1 LETSNS
7 FRKIIFYSPIV
18 LFFVFFHIKFEY
30 HEIYQKLFSIK
41 IFLNYAIV
49 IFLLIS
55 SILFAYLSR
64 YYFKSSAY
72 FQGAIYTNITALFIL
87 PILFLS
93 ICQQKN
99 YMYELYLS
107 GLNLTISI
115 CFIFFCA
122 AFFIKNNQNKIINFN
137 SDDCY
142 LVSFFVLTFAYYI
155 YHSYLI
161 GIIIE
166 WYNSR
171 PSLINQFPVTYL
183 FVDNDKI
190 VIDFLLSVCIF
201 IFVLTKIMN
210 KNIAENKILILNNA
224 RVERLKCIYVFVLS
238 IMAIIT
244 FCIHMYCSKKI
255 LPYNF
260 NIQVYT
266 LANVGSF
273 NKASDLI
280 KKVLVVKP
288 DDKKAQLNY
297 AMTLFIKNEFKLA
310 LNVYNRIIKVDPD
323 NEIAHTQ
330 AGIIYLNQNKIEKAI
345 RHFEK
350 VLKKNSRSIIAH
362 EKMGYIR
369 YVQGKIFESR
379 YHFEKVRE
387 LNPNS
392 AKSYLNL
399 AIAASFSGQV
409 DQSIKLLKD
418 SLFIEPLCVEA
429 HDNLG
434 AALVSRGNIE
444 EAINHFYIALQLNPE
459 YKQSQNNLESI
470 TKGIFNLA
478 KKFED
483 NHKYDKA
490 IEMYTKL
497 SKFRPDWSA
506 YMFFNIGRIYS
517 KLSKAGQSICWLK
530 KAVRINFDLWEVFE
544 KDRAY
549 SYIQQHAHFKSVLLK
564 KDPELLICDK
574 AIE

>member
-1 LETSNS
+1 
-7 FRKIIFYSPIV
+7 
-18 LFFVFFHIKFEY
+18 
-30 HEIYQKLFSIK
+30 
-41 IFLNYAIV
+41 
-49 IFLLIS
+49 
-55 SILFAYLSR
+55 
-64 YYFKSSAY
+64 
-72 FQGAIYTNITALFIL
+72 
-87 PILFLS
+87 
-93 ICQQKN
+93 
-99 YMYELYLS
+99 
-107 GLNLTISI
+107 
-115 CFIFFCA
+115 
-122 AFFIKNNQNKIINFN
+122 
-137 SDDCY
+137 
-142 LVSFFVLTFAYYI
+142 
-155 YHSYLI
+155 
-161 GIIIE
+161 
-166 WYNSR
+166 
-171 PSLINQFPVTYL
+171 LINQFPVTYL
-183 FVDNDKI
+183 FADNDKI
-190 VIDFLLSVCIF
+190 VIDFLLSVGVF
-201 IFVLTKIMN
+201 LFVLTKILN
-210 KNIAENKILILNNA
+210 KESNNIIKENLL
-224 RVERLKCIYVFVLS
+224 YVVV
-238 IMAIIT
+238 IPIIVMIT
-244 FCIHMYCSKKI
+244 FCIHIYSAKKI
-255 LPYNF
+255 LPYNY
-260 NIQVYT
+260 NIHAYT
-266 LANVGSF
+266 LAKEGSF
-273 NKASDLI
+273 NKASNLI

-288 DDKKAQLNY
+288 GDQRAQLNY
-297 AMTLFIKNEFKLA
+297 GMTLFIKNEFKLA

-350 VLKKNSRSIIAH
+350 VLKKNSRSIKAH

-369 YVQGKIFESR
+369 YVQGKMFESR

-387 LNPNS
+387 LNPNN

-409 DQSIKLLKD
+409 DQSIKLLQE
-418 SLFIEPLCVEA
+418 SLFIDPLCVEA

-483 NHKYDKA
+483 NLKYDKA

-517 KLSKAGQSICWLK
+517 KLSQAGQSICWLK
-530 KAVRINFDLWEVFE
+530 RAVHRNVDLWEVFE

-564 KDPELLICDK
+564 KDAELLICDK